1 MDLML
6 KRENI
11 FSNTKDQNPIYLF
24 NREYLDFL
32 SGCKTERKVASYIV
46 EEAQKRGFTNLEEA
60 LKEERTLKPGDKVYL
75 FFKNKAVLLAVIGEK
90 PLREGFNLVAS
101 HLDVPRLDL
110 KPQPL
115 YEKDGFVLLK
125 THYYGGIK
133 KYQWVTRPL
142 ALWGT
147 VVLKGGKVLDI
158 KYGEDE
164 NEGVLTI
171 TDLLPHL
178 AKDQMEKKIREAI
191 TGEDLNALTGNIPD
205 QEAKE
210 NKIKT
215 YILKLLHDRFGITEE
230 DLITAELS
238 LVPAGPAREVGLD
251 RSMVGG
257 FGQDDRVCVFT
268 SLKAILEVEAPV
280 KTAIALFM
288 DREEIGSM
296 GNTGMQSKFLENAIL
311 KLLVAQGEKDELMLR
326 LSLENARA
334 LSADV
339 TAAVDPTFEGVLE
352 KNNAAQINYGIVL
365 TKYTGSGG
373 KYGTSEASAEF
384 MREIIDLF
392 NQEGIRWQTGE
403 LGKVDQ
409 GGGGT
414 VAQFLAN
421 LGMEVL
427 DAGVA
432 LLSMHSPFEVAGKA
446 DIYEAYRAYKAFLSG
461 GKS

>member
-1 MDLML
+1 MDLAL

-11 FSNTKDQNPIYLF
+11 FLNLTDQNPVYLF
-24 NREYLDFL
+24 NREYLEFL
-32 SGCKTERKVASYIV
+32 SNNKTERKVANFLV
-46 EEAQKRGFTNLEEA
+46 EQAEKQGFKNLEEII
-60 LKEERTLKPGDKVYL
+60 KNNERIKPGDKVYL
-75 FFKNKAVLLAVIGEK
+75 FFKNKAVLAAVVGEK
-90 PLREGFNLVAS
+90 PIKEGFNLVAS

-115 YEKDGFVLLK
+115 YEKDGFALLK

-147 VVLKGGKVLDI
+147 VVLKGGKVLEI
-158 KYGEDE
+158 KYGEEE
-164 NEGVLTI
+164 NEGVFTI

-178 AKDQMEKKIREAI
+178 AKDQMEKKVREAI

-205 QEAKE
+205 GDSKE
-210 NKIKT
+210 GKLKN
-215 YILKLLHDRFGITEE
+215 YILKLISDRFGLKEE
-230 DLITAELS
+230 DLIAAELS
-238 LVPAGPAREVGLD
+238 LVPAGAAREVGLD

-268 SLKAILEVEAPV
+268 SLKALLEVEKPE
-280 KTAIALFM
+280 KTAVALFM

-296 GNTGMQSKFLENAIL
+296 GNTGMQSKFLENAIF
-311 KLLVAQGEKDELMLR
+311 KLLVAQGDKEEFSLR
-326 LSLENARA
+326 LSLEKARA

-339 TAAVDPTFEGVLE
+339 TAAVDPTFEGVVE
-352 KNNAAQINYGIVL
+352 KNNAAQLNYGIVL

-384 MREIIDLF
+384 MREVIDLF
-392 NQEGIRWQTGE
+392 NNEGIRWQTGE

-446 DIYEAYRAYKAFLSG
+446 DIYEAYLAYKVFYNL
-461 GKS
+461 K